1 MRIDEGAGASMMGLG
16 PRMMGLG
23 LDDGAGASMMGLGP
37 R

>member
-1 MRIDEGAGASMMGLG
+1 MMGPGLG
-16 PRMMGLG
+16 LVASMMGLG